1 MRGWVRKQVGGGTL
15 KCLDSC
21 PFRVLPVL
29 PNFCVLVVLNASFI
43 IIIF

>member
-1 MRGWVRKQVGGGTL
+1 MRGWVRKPVVGTL
-15 KCLDSC
+15 TCLDSR

-29 PNFCVLVVLNASFI
+29 PNFCVLGVLNASFI